1 MIVSSSSIASLVFD
15 VLRILGKR
23 ERSRDRFAFWRFIPS
38 LEIEI
43 KIEIFVI
50 NARANNDIF
59 TGKII
64 IIDKNGQEEEYAGE
78 EFEE

>member
-1 MIVSSSSIASLVFD
+1 
-15 VLRILGKR
+15 
-23 ERSRDRFAFWRFIPS
+23 